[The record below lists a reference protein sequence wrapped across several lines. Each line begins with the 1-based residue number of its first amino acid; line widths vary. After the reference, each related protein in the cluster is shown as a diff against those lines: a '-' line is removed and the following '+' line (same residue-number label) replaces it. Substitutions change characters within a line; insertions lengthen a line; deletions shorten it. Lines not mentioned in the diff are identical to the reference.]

1 VEVIRWLR
9 GAFGPGEECRYVSPE
24 EIPLER
30 REEIIRILAKEIV
43 ERRLA
48 APAIFFLETVKP
60 LSFIGSQA
68 MIFLQPII
76 QAVFPFR
83 SYNEFSV
90 MMEDRSNVE
99 ALLREMERLEAE
111 DREKRRRERLEKKRS

>member
-1 VEVIRWLR
+1 MIRWLKN
-9 GAFGPGEECRYVSPE
+9 AFGPGEDYKYVSPE
-24 EIPLER
+24 EIPEER
-30 REEIIRILAKEIV
+30 REEIVRVLAKEIV
-43 ERRLA
+43 ERRMT

-90 MMEDRSNVE
+90 MMEDKSNVE
-99 ALLREMERLEAE
+99 ALLCEMERLEAE
-111 DREKRRRERLEKKRS
+111 DRERRRRERLEKKRS

>member
-9 GAFGPGEECRYVSPE
+9 NAFGPGEDYRYVSPE
-24 EIPLER
+24 EIPEER

-43 ERRLA
+43 ARRLTT
-48 APAIFFLETVKP
+48 PAIFFLETVKP
-60 LSFIGSQA
+60 LSFVGSQA

-90 MMEDRSNVE
+90 MMEERENIE
-99 ALLREMERLEAE
+99 ALLCEMEKLEAE
-111 DREKRRRERLEKKRS
+111 EREERRRKRLEKKRK

>member
-1 VEVIRWLR
+1 MINWLKN
-9 GAFGPGEECRYVSPE
+9 AFGTGEDFQYVSPE
-24 EIPLER
+24 EIPDER
-30 REEIIRILAKEIV
+30 REEIIRALAKEIAA
-43 ERRLA
+43 RRLT

-60 LSFIGSQA
+60 LSFVGSQA

-90 MMEDRSNVE
+90 MMEDRKNVE
-99 ALLREMERLEAE
+99 ALLCEMERLEIE
-111 DREKRRRERLEKKRS
+111 EREKRRKEKLEKKHR

>member
-1 VEVIRWLR
+1 VEVIRWLKD
-9 GAFGPGEECRYVSPE
+9 AFGPGEDYRYVSPE
-24 EIPLER
+24 EIPQER
-30 REEIIRILAKEIV
+30 REEIVRVLAKEIV
-43 ERRLA
+43 DRRLT

-99 ALLREMERLEAE
+99 ALLCEMERLEAE
-111 DREKRRRERLEKKRS
+111 DRERRRRERLEKKRS